1 MANRPENKK
10 ILALVGDLL
19 FTVKIT
25 DAAKRSGMLV
35 EYVKT
40 DEDFLA
46 KATELPRLAIID
58 LNINTAQP
66 VKLIEKMKG
75 DAGLK
80 SISILGFVSHIQGD
94 LKVMAQE
101 AGADVVMARSAFSQ
115 NLPQILK
122 RHSGTM

>member
-40 DEDFLA
+40 DEEFMEKA
-46 KATELPRLAIID
+46 KQLPKLVIID
-58 LNINTAQP
+58 LNINTAEP
-66 VKLIEKMKG
+66 VKLISQVKSDAELKG
-75 DAGLK
+75 
-80 SISILGFVSHIQGD
+80 ISILSFVSHVQGE
-94 LKVMAQE
+94 LKLMAQD
-101 AGADVVMARSAFSQ
+101 AGADVVMARSAFTQ
-115 NLPQILK
+115 NLPQLLK
-122 RHSGTM
+122 RHSGTL

>member
-40 DEDFLA
+40 DEEFMEKA
-46 KATELPRLAIID
+46 KQLPKLVIID
-58 LNINTAQP
+58 LNITTAEP
-66 VKLIEKMKG
+66 VKLISQVKSDAELKG
-75 DAGLK
+75 
-80 SISILGFVSHIQGD
+80 ISILSFVSHVQGE
-94 LKVMAQE
+94 LKLMAQD
-101 AGADVVMARSAFSQ
+101 AGADVVMARSAFTQ
-115 NLPQILK
+115 NLPQLLK
-122 RHSGTM
+122 RHSGTL